1 MNMLNI
7 ATQGVKTAQ
16 SLLDNEAL
24 NISQMSNSAYTR
36 RDVRVTSRADGT
48 VQAQEVVRVAGLEQ
62 RRQLWRAVSGSR
74 ELDVQKPYA
83 DALLTQLGGTDVA
96 SDPLG
101 LRAFVK
107 ALDHEAQ
114 TVGSDVHA
122 DEVFAAL
129 GRVAERTNTMFSALE
144 RMRENLDTV
153 RTGEAEKVNR
163 LAATLAD
170 LNRLHRLAPDEAGRL
185 AIEDQRDQTLGEL
198 ASFLDVD
205 VREDASGAYHVLTR
219 SGHPLVLGKSAA
231 QLEARAGGGY
241 ALVAGASRVS
251 LPADGLGGLGGSL
264 GGLDRFLARELDPRI
279 ADVAEVARTVV
290 DQLNRAHA
298 DVATGPFTDTPL
310 LSLRAG
316 PGGMLQMVRTIQTPQ
331 DLNLNADSVNANGKT
346 LHRLKGALAASVP
359 LSGRVGTPLA
369 EAMSALAAETG
380 RRASAVEESAASAGA
395 VLVSARTQFQ
405 KQAGVDET
413 ESGGA
418 LMAYMKLY
426 RANARVASVANELF
440 DATLAMV

>member
-36 RDVRVTSRADGT
+36 RNVRVTSRADGT
-48 VQAQEVVRVAGLEQ
+48 VQAQDVVRVAGLEQ
-62 RRQLWRAVSGSR
+62 RRQLWRAVSGAS
-74 ELDVQKPYA
+74 ELEVQKPHLA
-83 DALLTQLGGTDVA
+83 ALLTQLGGTDVA

-101 LRAFVK
+101 LREFVG

-114 TVGSDVHA
+114 TLGSDVHA
-122 DEVFAAL
+122 DGVFAAL
-129 GRVAERTNTMFSALE
+129 GRVAERTNAMFSALE
-144 RMRENLDTV
+144 RLRETV
-153 RTGEAEKVNR
+153 NAVRGGEAEKVNR
-163 LAATLAD
+163 LTTALAD

-198 ASFLDVD
+198 AAFLDVD
-205 VREDASGAYHVLTR
+205 VRDDASGAYHVLTR
-219 SGHPLVLGKSAA
+219 SGQPLVLGNRAA
-231 QLEARAGGGY
+231 QLEVRPDGGY
-241 ALVAGASRVS
+241 SVVAGSSRVDV
-251 LPADGLGGLGGSL
+251 PADTLGGRL
-264 GGLDRFLARELDPRI
+264 GGLDNFLTGVLDSRI
-279 ADVAEVARTVV
+279 ADITDVARTLV

-298 DVATGPFTDTPL
+298 DVASGDFDDTPL
-310 LSLRAG
+310 LKLTTG
-316 PGGMLQMVRTIQTPQ
+316 PDGVPVMQRTVQTAR
-331 DLNLNADSVNANGKT
+331 DLALDTDSANGNGTT
-346 LHRLKGALAASVP
+346 LRRMKGALGGPVP
-359 LSGRVGTPLA
+359 LSGRVGTTLV
-369 EAMSALAAETG
+369 ESMSALAAETG
-380 RRASAVEESAASAGA
+380 RRASEAEASTSSAGA
-395 VLVSARTQFQ
+395 VLVSARAQFQ

>member
-36 RDVRVTSRADGT
+36 RNVRVTSRADGT
-48 VQAQEVVRVAGLEQ
+48 VQAQDVVRVAGLEQ
-62 RRQLWRAVSGSR
+62 RRQLWRAVSGAS
-74 ELDVQKPYA
+74 ELDVQKPHLA
-83 DALLTQLGGTDVA
+83 ALLTQLGGTDVA

-101 LRAFVK
+101 LREFVG

-114 TVGSDVHA
+114 TLGSDVHA
-122 DEVFAAL
+122 DGVFAAL
-129 GRVAERTNTMFSALE
+129 GRVAERTNAMFSALE
-144 RMRENLDTV
+144 RLRETV
-153 RTGEAEKVNR
+153 NAVRGGEAEKVNR
-163 LAATLAD
+163 LTTALAD

-198 ASFLDVD
+198 AAFLDVD
-205 VREDASGAYHVLTR
+205 VRDDASGAYHVLTR
-219 SGHPLVLGKSAA
+219 SGQPLVLGNRAA
-231 QLEARAGGGY
+231 QLEVRTDGGY
-241 ALVAGASRVS
+241 SVVAGSSRVDV
-251 LPADGLGGLGGSL
+251 PAETLGGRL
-264 GGLDRFLARELDPRI
+264 GGLDNFLTGVLDSRI
-279 ADVAEVARTVV
+279 ADMTDVARTLV

-298 DVATGPFTDTPL
+298 DVASGDFSDTPL
-310 LSLRAG
+310 LKLSTG
-316 PGGMLQMVRTIQTPQ
+316 PDGVPVMQRTVQTAR
-331 DLNLNADSVNANGKT
+331 DLALDTDSANGNGKT
-346 LHRLKGALAASVP
+346 LHRLKGAIGGPVA
-359 LSGRVGTPLA
+359 LSGRVGTTLV

-380 RRASAVEESAASAGA
+380 RRVSEAEASAASAGA
-395 VLVSARTQFQ
+395 VLVSARAQFQ
-405 KQAGVDET
+405 QQAGVDET

>member
-36 RDVRVTSRADGT
+36 REVRVASRADGT
-48 VQAQEVVRVAGLEQ
+48 VQAQDVVRVAGLEQ
-62 RRQLWRAVSGSR
+62 RRQLWRAVSGAG
-74 ELDVQKPYA
+74 EWEAQKPHLA
-83 DALLTQLGGTDVA
+83 ALLTQLGGTDVA

-101 LRAFVK
+101 LRELVG

-114 TVGSDVHA
+114 TLGSDVHA
-122 DEVFAAL
+122 DGVFAAL
-129 GRVAERTNTMFSALE
+129 GRVAERTNAMFSALG
-144 RMRENLDTV
+144 RLRETV
-153 RTGEAEKVNR
+153 NAVRAGEAEKVNR
-163 LAATLAD
+163 LTTALAD

-198 ASFLDVD
+198 ATFLDVD
-205 VREDASGAYHVLTR
+205 VRADTSGAYHVLTQG
-219 SGHPLVLGKSAA
+219 GHPLVLGNRAA
-231 QLEARAGGGY
+231 QLDVRAEGGY
-241 ALVAGASRVS
+241 SVVAGASRVDV
-251 LPADGLGGLGGSL
+251 PVGTLGGRL
-264 GGLDRFLARELDPRI
+264 GGLDRFLTGALDSRI
-279 ADVAEVARTVV
+279 ADMTDVARTLV

-298 DVATGPFTDTPL
+298 DVASGDFSDTPL
-310 LSLRAG
+310 LKLTTG
-316 PGGMLQMVRTIQTPQ
+316 PDGLPLMQRMARTAQHLAL
-331 DLNLNADSVNANGKT
+331 DADSANGNGKT
-346 LHRLKGALAASVP
+346 LHRLKAALSGPMP
-359 LSGRVGTPLA
+359 LSGRVGTTLV

-380 RRASAVEESAASAGA
+380 RRTSEIDASTASAGA
-395 VLVSARTQFQ
+395 VLVSARAQFQ

>member
-36 RDVRVTSRADGT
+36 RNVRVTSRADGT
-48 VQAQEVVRVAGLEQ
+48 VQAQDVVRVAGLEQ
-62 RRQLWRAVSGSR
+62 RRQLWRAVSGAS
-74 ELDVQKPYA
+74 ELDVQKPHLA
-83 DALLTQLGGTDVA
+83 ALLTQLGGTDVA

-101 LRAFVK
+101 LREFVG

-114 TVGSDVHA
+114 TLGSDVHA
-122 DEVFAAL
+122 DGVFAAL
-129 GRVAERTNTMFSALE
+129 GRVAERTNAMFSALE
-144 RMRENLDTV
+144 RLRDTV
-153 RTGEAEKVNR
+153 NAVRGGEAEKVNR
-163 LAATLAD
+163 LTTALAD

-198 ASFLDVD
+198 AAFLDVD
-205 VREDASGAYHVLTR
+205 VRDDASGAYHVLTR
-219 SGHPLVLGKSAA
+219 SGQPLVLGNRAA
-231 QLEARAGGGY
+231 QLEARPDGGY
-241 ALVAGASRVS
+241 SVVAGSSRVDV
-251 LPADGLGGLGGSL
+251 PADTLGGRL
-264 GGLDRFLARELDPRI
+264 GGLDSFLTGALDSRI
-279 ADVAEVARTVV
+279 ADMTDVASTLV

-298 DVATGPFTDTPL
+298 DVASGDFSDTPL
-310 LSLRAG
+310 LKLSTG
-316 PGGMLQMVRTIQTPQ
+316 PDGLPMMQRTVQTAQ
-331 DLNLNADSVNANGKT
+331 DLALDTDSANGNGKT
-346 LHRLKGALAASVP
+346 LHRLKGAIGGPVA
-359 LSGRVGTPLA
+359 LSGRVGTTLV
-369 EAMSALAAETG
+369 EAMSALAVETG
-380 RRASAVEESAASAGA
+380 RRVSEAEASAASAGA
-395 VLVSARTQFQ
+395 VLVSARAQFQ